1 MNKPNTEQLDR
12 ISLLLQTAAIATHNA
27 GLDAIALALD
37 LLAIATAT
45 AATTNGRPHGG
56 HDEPEQPHEDD
67 PGT

>member
-1 MNKPNTEQLDR
+1 MNKLNTEQLDR

-37 LLAIATAT
+37 LLAIATA
-45 AATTNGRPHGG
+45 AANGRPHGG